1 MITIENL
8 KIDHRYDRLLTS
20 WNDKIHKLE
29 KSCSESEPTIN
40 KPSRAVLQ
48 NKIENLKS
56 YFYSARYYAASIEE
70 DSRRRLKELF
80 DEMRSLESEI
90 SSIMNTK
97 TLASTKSR
105 N

>member
-1 MITIENL
+1 MITIDNL
-8 KIDHRYDRLLTS
+8 KIDNRYDRLLTS

-29 KSCSESEPTIN
+29 KCCLESEPTIN

-80 DEMRSLESEI
+80 DEMKSLESEI
-90 SSIMNTK
+90 SSIMDTK
-97 TLASTKSR
+97 TFTPTKIT

>member
-1 MITIENL
+1 MITIDDL
-8 KIDHRYDRLLTS
+8 KIDHRYDRLLTN

-29 KSCSESEPTIN
+29 KSCLEAEPSIN

-56 YFYSARYYAASIEE
+56 YFYSARYCAASVEE

-80 DEMRSLESEI
+80 DEMKSLESEI
-90 SSIMNTK
+90 SSIMNTEVFPQK
-97 TLASTKSR
+97 KFTV
-105 N
+105 